1 MREAR
6 QSLSTLRSWML
17 DWALALAVLLGA
29 AYIVH
34 VSLAHVRNIPEIF
47 FLDQDFPALL
57 AGLAALALLAP
68 WASRGWARALPEP
81 DWKRVGFL
89 ILILL
94 LVAWA
99 GRYIVFQNYS
109 LSRDEEMAEFAAAY
123 MRDGKLAWPIP
134 PEWIDYR
141 RAIVPEFFSPYGA
154 TRYWAST
161 YLPVNGAIRAMFT
174 WIGDANLAPPALLAL
189 GLAALWHNAR
199 KLLPDRPDAVWVVML
214 MGLTSA
220 QLTVTAMTPYAMT
233 GHFAL
238 NMLWL
243 AFILRGDWKGHIG
256 SAAIALLAS
265 GLHQWHFTLV
275 LILGFVI
282 WFALQRRW
290 VAALFHCLVCAAIVV
305 VWAKLWPAFLIDLFG
320 PASDIRPAAGVGD
333 KLSSL
338 FTRVFTSWYPLAYSV
353 RFITW
358 NNLLLV
364 PLAVAAVV
372 GAGWRG
378 MLKGATPIL
387 PLAIGCL
394 VGAALMTAQV
404 YGWGFRYMHGY
415 IGSFCLLAGYGWIA
429 VTRDRTFTLRPI
441 LLASVVAI
449 CCTSF
454 LAYRAHAWVAPYA
467 EINQLVR
474 DSQADVVLVD
484 ARGSIYATDLAR
496 SEHGQFDRP
505 LVLSLDALDIPR
517 IDRICKTY
525 KIAIVDR
532 SILAAAGIRAARFR
546 NSRVARLREH
556 LHEIG
561 CGRYPIGN
569 LAR

>member
-1 MREAR
+1 MIEAR
-6 QSLSTLRSWML
+6 QSPSTFRSWIL
-17 DWALALAVLLGA
+17 DWALAFAVLLGG

-57 AGLAALALLAP
+57 AGLAALALLSP
-68 WASRGWARALPEP
+68 WASRGGTGALPGP
-81 DWKRVGFL
+81 DWKRVGAL
-89 ILILL
+89 ILILFL
-94 LVAWA
+94 AAWA
-99 GRYIVFQNYS
+99 GRYIVFQDYS

-134 PEWIDYR
+134 SEWVDYR

-154 TRYWAST
+154 TQYWAAT
-161 YLPVNGAIRAMFT
+161 YLPVNSAIRAVFA
-174 WIGDANLAPPALLAL
+174 WAGDANLAPPALLAI

-199 KLLPDRPDAVWVVML
+199 KLFPERPDAVWVVML

-220 QLTVTAMTPYAMT
+220 QLTVTAMTSYAMT

-238 NMLWL
+238 NMVWL
-243 AFILRGDWKGHIG
+243 AFVLRDDWRGNIG
-256 SAAIALLAS
+256 SAIIALLAS
-265 GLHQWHFTLV
+265 GLHQWHFTLI

-290 VAALFHCLVCAAIVV
+290 VAVVFHSLVCAMIVV
-305 VWAKLWPAFLIDLFG
+305 IWAKLWPALLIDLFG

-338 FTRVFTSWYPLAYSV
+338 FARLFTSWYPLAYSV

-358 NNLLLV
+358 NNLLLI
-364 PLAVAAVV
+364 PFAVAAVL

-378 MLKGATPIL
+378 LFKEPTPVM
-387 PLAIGCL
+387 PLALGCL
-394 VGAALMTAQV
+394 AGAALMTAQV

-429 VTRDRTFTLRPI
+429 VTRDRICTLRPV
-441 LLASVVAI
+441 LLASMVAV
-449 CCTSF
+449 CSTGF

-467 EINQLVR
+467 DINHLIR
-474 DSQADVVLVD
+474 NSQADIVLVD

-496 SEHGQFDRP
+496 AEHGQFDRP

-517 IDRICKTY
+517 IDRLCAKY
-525 KIAIVDR
+525 RVAIIDR
-532 SILAAAGIRAARFR
+532 SILAGAGIQAARFR
-546 NSRVARLREH
+546 NSRVARLRLH
-556 LHEIG
+556 LDEIG
-561 CGRYPIGN
+561 CGQVPIGHPEG
-569 LAR
+569 